1 MVCATRPKSRSH
13 ETSGASA
20 NYKYAIMLPEGRGYL
35 YIQELPVGANGAPQ
49 LVYSIETG
57 KTCVRKQTRLDSVDE
72 TGFPNE
78 VEIGRSLAGSG
89 FVPFILEHNM
99 VDDDRSFIIFEYCN
113 GGDFD
118 SYMKNKARSEEAAEV
133 LIWHV
138 IARAVRILTYL
149 QTSQVEGDAD
159 AAEGPIKANDNQAW
173 RSGNVPKPERYV
185 KMEIN
190 KRPRREENVE
200 LQRSNKTKVDQGQ
213 ISAAPILLQPEWEPI
228 AHGNC
233 HGGNVFLDFTK
244 SGTDNP
250 CQSTD
255 ASTCA
260 TGRLRLL

>member
-1 MVCATRPKSRSH
+1 MNFDLVYVVYIVLHRQTIHPRPSPIPASSNFPFHAVSSFSDHNSEILSIMVCATRPKSRSH

-149 QTSQVEGDAD
+149 QTGQVGGDAD

-185 KMEIN
+185 KMEIV
-190 KRPRREENVE
+190 NVD
-200 LQRSNKTKVDQGQ
+200 SQG
-213 ISAAPILLQPEWEPI
+213 AL
-228 AHGNC
+228 
-233 HGGNVFLDFTK
+233 
-244 SGTDNP
+244 
-250 CQSTD
+250 
-255 ASTCA
+255 
-260 TGRLRLL
+260 